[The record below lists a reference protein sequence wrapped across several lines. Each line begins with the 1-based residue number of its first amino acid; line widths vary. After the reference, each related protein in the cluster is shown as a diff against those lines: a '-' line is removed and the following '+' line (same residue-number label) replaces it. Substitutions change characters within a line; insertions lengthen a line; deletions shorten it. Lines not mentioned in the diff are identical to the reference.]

1 MREECEFKY
10 SRYIAFGIAL
20 TVFFEALFNTL
31 HIDSWKF
38 FEYICWA
45 LGAGVLG
52 AGCKLVQNTDEKA
65 KKMEW
70 VYKQI
75 EKALG
80 KGHETPGLG
89 LHLIYVVLQ
98 KIIKFVYPLYNY
110 GFKGRIVMVMLLL
123 TPIYGVLNPVK
134 AANELGKETVNLI
147 NEVYELKEEENEEEK
162 LQKEK
167 HQVNEG
173 LENDS
178 QKIKPE
184 QEIEKQETVVEN
196 EETHP
201 KPEKY
206 QFILDD
212 ADGEYGIP
220 DDIDEMIFFWGIYEE
235 ELDELVKKFVVN
247 LIDMKKSNVEVSN
260 LISKDGKT
268 VWDYQNAEKRFENR
282 ISETKDIS
290 TYEEWSKKAPHSSE
304 LDEIIA
310 GRELLGKSRV
320 EDGQGNFEIW
330 WNLANIYQKYAT
342 EFEEQTENEEA
353 ILYYYSMS
361 IYSCIEAL
369 QYDIDSE
376 EKSKILNYMRGRYED
391 LCYYK
396 STIPIEYKKRAEQI
410 SECLRELDLY

>member
-1 MREECEFKY
+1 MRKESEFKY
-10 SRYIAFGIAL
+10 SRYIAVGIVL
-20 TVFFEALFNTL
+20 TVLFEALFNVL

-38 FEYICWA
+38 FEYIYWA
-45 LGAGVLG
+45 LGAGALG
-52 AGCKLVQNTDEKA
+52 AVYKLLQNTDEKA
-65 KKMEW
+65 RKMKL

-75 EKALG
+75 ERALG
-80 KGHETPGLG
+80 KKHKTPGLG

-98 KIIKFVYPLYNY
+98 EIIKFVYPLYEY
-110 GFKGRIVMVMLLL
+110 GLKGRIVMLMLLL
-123 TPIYGVLNPVK
+123 TPMYGILNPVK
-134 AANELGKETVNLI
+134 AANEFGKETINLI

-167 HQVNEG
+167 HQVNESM
-173 LENDS
+173 ENDS
-178 QKIKPE
+178 QKVKPK
-184 QEIEKQETVVEN
+184 QEIEKQETVIEY

-212 ADGEYGIP
+212 ADGEYRIP
-220 DDIDEMIFFWGIYEE
+220 ANIDEMIFFWGIYEE
-235 ELDELVKKFVVN
+235 ELGELMKEFVAN
-247 LIDMKKSNVEVSN
+247 LIDMKKSNVEISN
-260 LISKDGKT
+260 LMSKDGKT

-290 TYEEWSKKAPHSSE
+290 TYEEWSKEAPHSSE

-310 GRELLGKSRV
+310 GRELLGISRV
-320 EDGQGNFEIW
+320 GDGQGNFEIW
-330 WNLANIYQKYAT
+330 WNLANDYQKYAT

-369 QYDIDSE
+369 QYDIGSE
-376 EKSKILNYMRGRYED
+376 EQRMILNYMRGRYED

-396 STIPIEYKKRAEQI
+396 STIPIEYKKRAKQI
-410 SECLRELDLY
+410 SECLRELGLY

>member
-1 MREECEFKY
+1 M
-10 SRYIAFGIAL
+10 
-20 TVFFEALFNTL
+20 
-31 HIDSWKF
+31 
-38 FEYICWA
+38 
-45 LGAGVLG
+45 
-52 AGCKLVQNTDEKA
+52 
-65 KKMEW
+65 
-70 VYKQI
+70 
-75 EKALG
+75 
-80 KGHETPGLG
+80 
-89 LHLIYVVLQ
+89 
-98 KIIKFVYPLYNY
+98 
-110 GFKGRIVMVMLLL
+110 
-123 TPIYGVLNPVK
+123 
-134 AANELGKETVNLI
+134 
-147 NEVYELKEEENEEEK
+147 
-162 LQKEK
+162 
-167 HQVNEG
+167 
-173 LENDS
+173 
-178 QKIKPE
+178 
-184 QEIEKQETVVEN
+184 
-196 EETHP
+196 
-201 KPEKY
+201 
-206 QFILDD
+206 
-212 ADGEYGIP
+212 
-220 DDIDEMIFFWGIYEE
+220 
-235 ELDELVKKFVVN
+235 KKFVVN

-330 WNLANIYQKYAT
+330 WNLANIYQKYET